1 MRPAFPFRIIQRSAK
16 GILITLLWGAAACSH
31 SLTPPRSPAELAIR
45 TNPERALTVFNRAA
59 ALEDHAAEAE
69 FARGFQASLFH
80 PNTPGTPAQHAR
92 VRRIMRK
99 VLRAWPV
106 PLRGYDYSVTVER
119 TAMPNAFAYGDGRL
133 GFTTGMLDG
142 VGMTDAELEMIMA
155 HEVAHTE
162 LRHSNRMRKVVLR
175 GQMINA
181 AALGFALG
189 MDTDWAWLTA
199 EMVTQIT
206 NFGFAGFS
214 RDREREADALARFY
228 LDSVGIGPRPA
239 ATGFGKM
246 LAFKHRHGARF
257 SEYAAYASHPPT
269 PERIDRARDT
279 ETFRI
284 DDWRASVGYDTHGQI
299 RAGFQPVFLSHYGS
313 EVDVIGVLTT
323 PPYDTRRPVGSLY
336 VRLGG
341 RLLEF
346 RERTA
351 ENTDPGTSA
360 PVVFRGGLPEGVG
373 LADLADAAF
382 GPQIA
387 GVERWERQDLN
398 LYAPGVG
405 SVWAKPETRPA
416 GS

>member
-1 MRPAFPFRIIQRSAK
+1 MLTVTRS
-16 GILITLLWGAAACSH
+16 LIGAIVIASIGACSH
-31 SLTPPRSPAELAIR
+31 GLTPPRSPAELALR
-45 TNPERALTVFNRAA
+45 TDPERALAVFNRAA
-59 ALEDHAAEAE
+59 ALEDHAAEVV

-106 PLRGYDYSVTVER
+106 PLRGYDYSVSVDR
-119 TAMPNAFAYGDGRL
+119 TAMPNAVAYGDGRL
-133 GFTTGMLDG
+133 AFTTGILDG
-142 VGMTDAELEMIMA
+142 LGMTDTEIEMIMA

-162 LRHSNRMRKVVLR
+162 LRHSNRMRKILLR
-175 GQMINA
+175 GLMVNA

-228 LDSVGIGPRPA
+228 LDSVGIGARPA
-239 ATGFGKM
+239 VTGFGKL
-246 LAFKHRHGARF
+246 LAFKQRHGARF

-279 ETFRI
+279 ETLRI
-284 DDWRASVGYDTHGQI
+284 NDWRAAIGYDAHGQI
-299 RAGFQPVFLSHYGS
+299 RGGFQPVFLSRYGS

-360 PVVFRGGLPEGVG
+360 PVVFRGRLPEGIG
-373 LADLADAAF
+373 LAELAEASA
-382 GPQIA
+382 GPAIA
-387 GVERWERQDLN
+387 GIERWERQDLN
-398 LYAPGVG
+398 LYEREIG
-405 SVWAKPETRPA
+405 SVWAKPVQAPA
-416 GS
+416 TPEGTLQ

>member
-1 MRPAFPFRIIQRSAK
+1 MLTVTRFF
-16 GILITLLWGAAACSH
+16 AAAAVLASIYACSPG
-31 SLTPPRSPAELAIR
+31 LAPPRSPAEVALR
-45 TNPERALTVFNRAA
+45 TDPERALAVFNRAA
-59 ALEDHAAEAE
+59 ALEDHAAEVV

-106 PLRGYDYSVTVER
+106 PLRGYDYSVSVDR
-119 TAMPNAFAYGDGRL
+119 TAMPNAVAYGDGRL
-133 GFTTGMLDG
+133 AFTTGILDG
-142 VGMTDAELEMIMA
+142 LGMTDTEIEMIMA

-162 LRHSNRMRKVVLR
+162 LRHSNRMRKILLR
-175 GQMINA
+175 GLMVNA

-228 LDSVGIGPRPA
+228 LDSVGIGARPA
-239 ATGFGKM
+239 VTGFGKL
-246 LAFKHRHGARF
+246 LAFKQRHGARF

-269 PERIDRARDT
+269 LERIDRARDT
-279 ETFRI
+279 ETLRI
-284 DDWRASVGYDTHGQI
+284 NDWRAAIGYDAHGQI
-299 RAGFQPVFLSHYGS
+299 RGGFQPVFLSRYGS

-360 PVVFRGGLPEGVG
+360 PVVFRGRLPEGIG
-373 LADLADAAF
+373 LAELAEASA
-382 GPQIA
+382 GPAIA
-387 GVERWERQDLN
+387 GIERWERQDLN
-398 LYAPGVG
+398 LYERDIG
-405 SVWAKPETRPA
+405 SVWAKPVQAAATPEGTLQ
-416 GS
+416 

>member
-1 MRPAFPFRIIQRSAK
+1 MPPMIRFLT
-16 GILITLLWGAAACSH
+16 GTILLASLCACSPG
-31 SLTPPRSPAELAIR
+31 LPPPRTPGELAIR
-45 TNPERALTVFNRAA
+45 TAPARALAVLNRAA

-80 PNTPGTPAQHAR
+80 PNTPGTPAQQAR

-106 PLRGYDYSVTVER
+106 PLRGYDYSVSVDR
-119 TAMPNAFAYGDGRL
+119 TRMPNAFAYGDGRL

-142 VGMTDAELEMIMA
+142 LGMTDTELEMIMA

-175 GQMINA
+175 GAAINA
-181 AALGFALG
+181 AVLGFALG

-199 EMVTQIT
+199 DMVSQIT

-228 LDSVGIGPRPA
+228 LDSAGIGARPA
-239 ATGFGKM
+239 ETGFGKM
-246 LAFKHRHGARF
+246 LAFRRRHGARF
-257 SEYAAYASHPPT
+257 AEYDAYATHPAT
-269 PERIDRARDT
+269 PERIGRARDT
-279 ETFRI
+279 ETLRI
-284 DDWRASVGYDTHGQI
+284 DDWRASVGYDRHGQI
-299 RAGFQPVFLSHYGS
+299 RAGFQPVFLSRYGS

-360 PVVFRGGLPEGVG
+360 PVIFRGRLPEGIG
-373 LADLADAAF
+373 LADLAGAAA
-382 GPQIA
+382 GPAIA

-398 LYAPGVG
+398 LYDRDAG
-405 SVWAKPETRPA
+405 SAWAKPEPA
-416 GS
+416 PETPEGTIH